1 MFCDAKK
8 RSLWIGIAAITLMLA
23 TACTREVEVL
33 VERTVIVTEQVPVD
47 VVRTVVVTEQIVV
60 TPTPPPPP
68 APTQVPPEQAKV
80 WRIGM
85 PEDITTTNIWSILGP
100 DSTAYNFY
108 ALLNRYPALYALSD
122 QRFDWIPA
130 LADGFPTDIVEE
142 GDFFTSTVK
151 LHDGAQWSDGTP
163 ITADDVVFTVQTAL
177 ELELPGNWA
186 SNVDANVIDHVEAL
200 DPTTVKYYFKDRPG
214 LSRWQFGLSVQNI
227 IAKHFWEPLVEEAKQ
242 AGTTIEEQQQALFGI
257 VPEDEPTGGEMVF
270 VKWEA
275 GAFVEVRANDR
286 YFFKDSTVTQYAN
299 GAYEEQGQ
307 TYSAGPFYG
316 DASGDVALEFTRGPH
331 ADSVIFSTY
340 SNQDAAVLALQ
351 TGEIDYMLTPLGLQ
365 RGFQERLAKEPGV
378 SVVANAPNGIRYL
391 GFNLRKAPMDNKA
404 FRQAVATL
412 IDKEFVT
419 ATVLQGVAVAAYTMV
434 PPGNGAW
441 YNPDVPAI
449 GKGLSREERINAAV
463 KLMKDAGFTWDVEPA
478 WDPESTGA
486 VNPEGQGLRAP
497 DGTLVP
503 DMTILAPS
511 AGYDPLRSTFA
522 IWIERW
528 LREAGIP
535 VTAQLKGFNVIVPK
549 VFDEQDFDM
558 WILGWGLTV
567 FPDYLNDFFNSER
580 AELGDLNAGG
590 YSNPEFDTLGNQL
603 VAETDIDEAHRQAS
617 RLQELLADELPYVVL
632 LTTQILEPVRDNVK
646 FPFYEVMDGV
656 QNYFQSP
663 NGPLSYTLI
672 D

>member
-1 MFCDAKK
+1 MFRGSRK
-8 RSLWIGIAAITLMLA
+8 RSLWVGIAVIAVA
-23 TACTREVEVL
+23 TACTREVEVP
-33 VERTVIVTEQVPVD
+33 VDRTVIVTEQVEVPVE
-47 VVRTVVVTEQIVV
+47 RTVVVTEQIVV
-60 TPTPPPPP
+60 TATPPP
-68 APTQVPPEQAKV
+68 APPPTPVPPAQAKV
-80 WRIGM
+80 WNIGM
-85 PEDITTTNIWSILGP
+85 PEDITTINIWSILGP

-108 ALLNRYPALYALSD
+108 ALLNRYPALYGLSD

-130 LADGFPTDIVEE
+130 LADGFPTEIVEE
-142 GDFFTSTVK
+142 GGFFTSTVK
-151 LHDGAQWSDGTP
+151 LHDRAQWSDGAS
-163 ITADDVVFTVQTAL
+163 ITADDVVFTIQTAL

-200 DPTTVKYYFKDRPG
+200 NPTTVKYYFKNRPG

-227 IAKHFWEPLVEEAKQ
+227 TAKHFWEPLVEEAKL
-242 AGTTIEEQQQALFGI
+242 AGATMEERQQALFGI

-270 VKWEA
+270 VKWEK
-275 GAFVEVRANDR
+275 GAFVEVRANDL
-286 YFFKDSTVTQYAN
+286 YFFKDSTVIEYAN
-299 GAYEEQGQ
+299 GAYEEKGQ
-307 TYSAGPFYG
+307 TYSAGPYYG
-316 DASGDVALEFTRGPH
+316 DASGDVVLEFTRGPH

-340 SNQDAAVLALQ
+340 SDQDAAVLALQ
-351 TGEIDYMLTPLGLQ
+351 AGEIDYMLTPLGLQ

-391 GFNLRKAPMDNKA
+391 GFNLRKAPMDIKA

-419 ATVLQGVAVAAYTMV
+419 ATVLQGVADAAYTMV

-441 YNPDVPAI
+441 YNSEVPEI

-463 KLMKDAGFTWDVEPA
+463 KLLKDAGFTWDVEPA
-478 WDPESTGA
+478 WDSESIGA

-590 YSNPEFDTLGNQL
+590 YSNPEFDNLGNQL
-603 VAETDIDEAHRQAS
+603 VAETDIDNAREQAF

-632 LTTQILEPVRDNVK
+632 LTTQILEPVRSNVQ
-646 FPFYEVMDGV
+646 FPFDEVMDGI